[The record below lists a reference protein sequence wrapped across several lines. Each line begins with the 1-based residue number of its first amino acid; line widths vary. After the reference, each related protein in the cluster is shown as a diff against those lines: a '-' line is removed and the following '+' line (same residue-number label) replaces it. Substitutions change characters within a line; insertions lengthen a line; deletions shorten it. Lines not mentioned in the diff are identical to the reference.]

1 MDSLSLLKQELRY
14 IITRLSSLKTEA
26 YVPYNG
32 ESGFI
37 CKANRP
43 WYRYCGGPDNLG
55 NPNIMVHIL
64 FTKIVFHDKDRIFNS
79 IYNMFM
85 SNQVDSEFIKLYQL
99 YKNSLYD
106 ITMFLKELDLEIDK
120 YSDLITYEQVIN
132 MIDYSYAHL
141 SLLKIDTDF
150 LYLTDNHKRQYQ
162 ETFQFFEMLQYR
174 KDPLIQIMS
183 MGLLYAEYSINF
195 KRLAEDSLS
204 DSYIINYKQAIT

>member
-1 MDSLSLLKQELRY
+1 MDSLSLLKQELRH

-43 WYRYCGGPDNLG
+43 WYKYRGGPDNLG

-64 FTKIVFHDKDRIFNS
+64 FTEIVFHDKDRIFNS

-106 ITMFLKELDLEIDK
+106 ITMFLKELDLEIDE
-120 YSDLITYEQVIN
+120 YSDLITYEQVVN

-162 ETFQFFEMLQYR
+162 ETFKFFEMLQYR

-195 KRLAEDSLS
+195 KRLSEEILNN
-204 DSYIINYKQAIT
+204 INIYQYRKVI